1 MDKYLF
7 TMKHFLFIVFFGF
20 IIFGYNVNMYA
31 QNYTAQNGSL
41 LIAGSNVYANFD
53 VRPGGEG
60 ISDSKLTF
68 EKKSVKEL
76 VRLLKKSEKKAKKWA
91 ETAKHE
97 GVKDLNKCIFSYAN
111 HSIDVFSFF
120 YKKNGK
126 FYGNETHKDLS
137 INDSYFKVDE
147 KGDCYVWIPCDLDYQ
162 EVSVDNSI
170 QSTTSISN
178 IGMVSQSS
186 TREKEIHKLGL
197 FTIDFR
203 VDDFDM
209 FLNHLNHL
217 IESMDNAEKSIKNK
231 NKLFK

>member
-1 MDKYLF
+1 
-7 TMKHFLFIVFFGF
+7 MKHFLFIVFFGF

-41 LIAGSNVYANFD
+41 LISGSSVYANFD
-53 VRPGGEG
+53 VEPGGEG

-68 EKKSVKEL
+68 EKKSVKKL

-91 ETAKHE
+91 ETAKRE
-97 GVKDLNKCIFSYAN
+97 GVKDLHKCIFSYAN

-120 YKKNGK
+120 YNKNGK

-137 INDSYFKVDE
+137 IKSSFFNVDE

-178 IGMVSQSS
+178 IGITNTVSHSS

-197 FTIDFR
+197 FIIYFR